1 MPNSQTLK
9 ESQERIEAPE
19 EKIDTLNVPE
29 YYINREQSW
38 LRFNDRVLEEAQD
51 TSNPLLE
58 RLRFLTICESN
69 LDEYYMV
76 RVAGLKHQVANDI
89 LDVGPDA
96 MTPRQQLE
104 LIKAHVTEFY
114 RNLYETLNK
123 SILPELKKAGIE
135 FCTPE
140 SLNKSDRKQIEQF
153 FHSEVFPVLT
163 PLAIDPGHPFPRLAN
178 RSLNL
183 GVLLQR
189 PETPSAH
196 LLFAVVQ
203 VPSLLPRLVL
213 LPSSTDEKR
222 RYIWLEDIIAY
233 YLSDL
238 FSGFEIKDISPF
250 KITRDSDLIIE
261 EDEVDDLLM
270 TIQQELRRREKGA
283 GVRLE
288 VRSSVNSEI
297 LTRLQE
303 AFAKENI
310 DVFFC
315 EGPLPLAGYRV
326 LFDDP
331 VLLKH
336 TYRPFTAITP
346 VEYDTS
352 SQLFAM
358 IRKSDIFM
366 HHPFQSFS
374 ITEDFISAAA
384 DDPKVLGIKMTLY
397 RTGTKSRILDA
408 LIRAARNGKQVTA
421 LVELKA
427 RFDEETNI
435 QWAKIMEAEGVHVVY
450 GLMGFKTH
458 CKVAMVVRKE
468 DERIRRYVHLSTGN
482 YNAVT
487 SRIYTDMA
495 ILTVKD
501 DFGEDITHLF
511 NSITGYSRLP
521 HLNRIFTSPGNLK
534 KQIIRSIR
542 AERVAATEGRE
553 ARIIAKMNSL
563 VDESVIKELYL
574 ASQAGVQIDLI
585 VRGICCLRPG
595 IPGISENI
603 RVRSIV
609 GRLLE
614 HSRIFYFANGGNPNL
629 YLSSAD
635 WMPRNFNRRI
645 ETMFPVEEPH
655 IRDEII
661 NYFLPAYLK
670 DNVKARILQS
680 DGSYLRVTRQ
690 ENEEPF
696 NAQEAFIEM
705 SRAEIEKREKK
716 SGSKKTIV
724 KKEKKLG

>member
-1 MPNSQTLK
+1 MQAETEAIEYHQITEKRYEHLK
-9 ESQERIEAPE
+9 
-19 EKIDTLNVPE
+19 NPE
-29 YYINREQSW
+29 YYTNRELSW
-38 LRFNDRVLEEAQD
+38 LYFNDRVLEEAQD
-51 TSNPLLE
+51 PSNPLLE

-69 LDEYYMV
+69 LDEFYMV
-76 RVAGLKHQVANDI
+76 RVAGLKHQVANEI
-89 LDVGPDA
+89 SDVGPDA
-96 MTPRQQLE
+96 LTPQQQLD
-104 LIKAHVTEFY
+104 LIRNYVTGFY
-114 RNLYETLNK
+114 KKLYGVLNE
-123 SILPELKKAGIE
+123 SILPELKKIGIE

-140 SLNKSDRKQIEQF
+140 NLTKKDQEKIAELFRTEI
-153 FHSEVFPVLT
+153 FPVLT

-183 GVLLQR
+183 GVLLTR
-189 PETPSAH
+189 PETPQQN
-196 LLFAVVQ
+196 LFAVVQ
-203 VPSLLPRLVL
+203 VPSLLPRLIL
-213 LPSSTDEKR
+213 LPSSTETKR

-238 FSGFEIKDISPF
+238 FSGFEVKDISPF

-288 VRSSVNSEI
+288 VKENVNSEI
-297 LTRLQE
+297 LLRLQE
-303 AFAKENI
+303 AFAKEKI
-310 DVFFC
+310 DTFFC
-315 EGPLPLAGYRV
+315 EGPLPLSGFKV

-331 VLLKH
+331 ILSQH
-336 TYRPFTAITP
+336 TYRPFTPIAP
-346 VEYDTS
+346 MEYDKP
-352 SQLFAM
+352 SQLFAL
-358 IRKSDIFM
+358 IRKNDIFM
-366 HHPFQSFS
+366 HHPYHSFS
-374 ITEDFISAAA
+374 ITEDFINAAA

-468 DERIRRYVHLSTGN
+468 EEKIRRYVHLSTGN
-482 YNAVT
+482 YNAT
-487 SRIYTDMA
+487 TARLYTDMA

-501 DFGEDITHLF
+501 DFGEDVTHIF

-521 HLNRIFTSPGNLK
+521 RLNKLFTSPGNLK
-534 KQIIRSIR
+534 KQIIKCIR
-542 AERVAATEGRE
+542 QETENALSGKAAK
-553 ARIIAKMNSL
+553 IIAKMNSL
-563 VDESVIKELYL
+563 VDETVIQELYL
-574 ASQAGVQIDLI
+574 ASQAGVQIDLL

-614 HSRIFYFANGGNPNL
+614 HSRIFYFHNEGNPLL
-629 YLSSAD
+629 YLASAD

-645 ETMFPVEEPH
+645 EIMFPVEDKW

-661 NYFLPAYLK
+661 HKILPAYLK

-680 DGSYLRVTRQ
+680 DGTYVRVNRAGD
-690 ENEEPF
+690 EPF
-696 NAQEAFIEM
+696 IVQEYFIEQV
-705 SRAEIEKREKK
+705 RREIEEREEK
-716 SGSKKTIV
+716 SGSKKTIA
-724 KKEKKLG
+724 KKEKKTY